1 MSEADHVSL
10 SLEVSPQE
18 IFFDQTDFV
27 VLVHK
32 IHKKA
37 LKHVQ
42 FECHPLTIK
51 EKENLYS
58 DQLFAGTISMDKQ

>member
-37 LKHVQ
+37 LKHVP

-51 EKENLYS
+51 EKEN
-58 DQLFAGTISMDKQ
+58 